1 MADEKNISSPM
12 EQLPPPS
19 TLCGNENTTRIAKFD
34 HINETNGDNG
44 GYNDS
49 NFTTHRDPIA
59 GTSTTNELTK
69 SSINN
74 TSSSSSSLCAIQQ
87 NCDISSIICESVS
100 SQQLN
105 DRFSDLDLHD
115 VNISVNHHKIKCNSN
130 NSGGTG
136 EGSDSGVETGA
147 INGGLQRALS
157 NNSGGYASSCCGGLE
172 ESTAGGNA
180 SCNSSMI
187 SCCSDFCENKPAV
200 NFLRH
205 NNSIHDC
212 TSEGG
217 SESSSITGGTTR
229 RASAIKKKVA
239 LTEPHNSA
247 KPSNERR
254 DTNSVARSRSRAASA
269 NRAAVQTKVQP
280 SATCAHDRGR
290 SREKP
295 PIDHQSPASSSKSIA
310 PQNRS
315 TPIKRPTKP
324 DKLPTGSKESVS
336 SAMHRAALCRTPS
349 INRGRTPGSTPT
361 IEDGRWPS
369 LASKSSAKTNRTNAG
384 GGSVTPENLVIK
396 TKTGPLSLD
405 FKSSSID
412 KYATLPRRRKEKSD
426 EDLSRA
432 RSIRS
437 ASAQRDRMTTSMMV
451 KRQFSKESTPVA
463 VPSPTKPMPQKSG
476 KKSMQKIKIYHETS
490 VQTAI
495 TCNDIANAFAGVV
508 RDIRVDGL
516 EFCDRASQV
525 DIRDRKI
532 ERLEAQIKNL
542 NAQVNDLQANV
553 NERCQSLTTCE
564 QQLLRERDEKLALEK
579 ELKSNTERVMGML
592 ALVHVDVESPIA
604 EENCD
609 SLLMLESQI
618 QQSGHALEA
627 KQIEIDKLHS
637 FCSRLQVE
645 MQRSINVQQNLKA
658 EQAEFEKESTEL
670 QDFLQDEK
678 SALMEALKET
688 ELELDGEKKKSQLK
702 DVEIERL
709 QEECRHLVR
718 ISEQRR

>member
-1 MADEKNISSPM
+1 MTDEKNMSSQM
-12 EQLPPPS
+12 EQP
-19 TLCGNENTTRIAKFD
+19 CGNGDTTKIA
-34 HINETNGDNG
+34 NVVE
-44 GYNDS
+44 DS
-49 NFTTHRDPIA
+49 NDEAARDSSNNDGDDNANSFTTHHIPIA
-59 GTSTTNELTK
+59 TINELANLPT
-69 SSINN
+69 NN
-74 TSSSSSSLCAIQQ
+74 TLSLCAIQK
-87 NCDISSIICESVS
+87 NCDITSIICESVS

-105 DRFSDLDLHD
+105 DQFSDHELHNI
-115 VNISVNHHKIKCNSN
+115 NISENNTTKCSNS
-130 NSGGTG
+130 SGGTG
-136 EGSDSGVETGA
+136 EGSDSGVETG
-147 INGGLQRALS
+147 IVNGSLKRVLS

-187 SCCSDFCENKPAV
+187 SCCSDFCENKPV
-200 NFLRH
+200 NILRH
-205 NNSIHDC
+205 NSMHDC

-229 RASAIKKKVA
+229 RSSAIKKKVA
-239 LTEPHNSA
+239 LTEPNNSA
-247 KPSNERR
+247 KSERR

-280 SATCAHDRGR
+280 SPTCAHDRGR

-295 PIDHQSPASSSKSIA
+295 PIDHHISSASSKSIA

-315 TPIKRPTKP
+315 TPIKRPSKP
-324 DKLPTGSKESVS
+324 DKLPTGSKESIS
-336 SAMHRAALCRTPS
+336 TAMHRAALCRTPS

-369 LASKSSAKTNRTNAG
+369 LATPKSVIKSNRNG
-384 GGSVTPENLVIK
+384 GSSVTPENIVIK
-396 TKTGPLSLD
+396 TKAGPISLD

-426 EDLSRA
+426 EDLFRA
-432 RSIRS
+432 KSIRS
-437 ASAQRDRMTTSMMV
+437 TSAQRDRMTSSVVV
-451 KRQFSKESTPVA
+451 KRQLSKESTPAVA
-463 VPSPTKPMPQKSG
+463 STPTKPMTQKSG
-476 KKSMQKIKIYHETS
+476 KKTMPKTRIYHETS

-495 TCNDIANAFAGVV
+495 TCKDIADAFAGVI
-508 RDIRVDGL
+508 RDIRVDGI

-525 DIRDRKI
+525 DIRDREI
-532 ERLEAQIKNL
+532 ERLQSQVKQL
-542 NAQVNDLQANV
+542 NAQVNGLQETVA
-553 NERCQSLTTCE
+553 ERSQSLTTCE
-564 QQLLRERDEKLALEK
+564 QQLSRERDEKLALEK
-579 ELKSNTERVMGML
+579 EMKSNTERVMGML
-592 ALVHVDVESPIA
+592 ALVHIDAVSPVA
-604 EENCD
+604 EDNCD

-627 KQIEIDKLHS
+627 KQMEIDKLHS

-658 EQAEFEKESTEL
+658 EQAEFEKESSEL

-688 ELELDGEKKKSQLK
+688 ELELDGEKKKCEQK